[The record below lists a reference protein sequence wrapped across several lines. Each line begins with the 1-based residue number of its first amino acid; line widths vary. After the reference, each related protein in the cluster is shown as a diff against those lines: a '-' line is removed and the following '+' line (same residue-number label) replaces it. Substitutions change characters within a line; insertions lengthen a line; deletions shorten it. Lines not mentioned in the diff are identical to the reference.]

1 MKLTLAVAHDRLTTL
16 EGVHAEVTL
25 ENDGA
30 AALELPGTSDR
41 TDALTLE
48 ARRPDGTLI
57 ARMNGLTRQ
66 ALMSTGR
73 VNETPL
79 LETLEAGARW
89 TWSLDLA
96 RYHYPLPAGPCRLTA
111 HYHYARPICNSAA
124 RRSSWRSGRPR
135 RELVLLE
142 GRAGAEYATLLSGRR
157 RNRPR

>member
-79 LETLEAGARW
+79 LEILEAGARW
-89 TWSLDLA
+89 TCW
-96 RYHYPLPAGPCRLTA
+96 RT
-111 HYHYARPICNSAA
+111 
-124 RRSSWRSGRPR
+124 RRCWTR
-135 RELVLLE
+135 
-142 GRAGAEYATLLSGRR
+142 
-157 RNRPR
+157 